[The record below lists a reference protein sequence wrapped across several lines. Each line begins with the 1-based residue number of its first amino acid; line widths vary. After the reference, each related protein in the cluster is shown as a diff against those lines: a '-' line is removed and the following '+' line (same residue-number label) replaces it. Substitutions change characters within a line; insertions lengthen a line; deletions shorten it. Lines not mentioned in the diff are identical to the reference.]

1 VFNIGPG
8 ELAVILIAA
17 LIVLGPKRLPELA
30 RTIGKFMREF
40 RRQTDDVR
48 NLVER
53 EFYKMDKELQEMKP
67 ALEASKPHVVPPVA
81 AIIDPGHDAEGR
93 LLPVTTEPAPSK
105 AAPSPATPEPSSS
118 ADPKTGTE

>member
-8 ELAVILIAA
+8 ELAVILVAA

-48 NLVER
+48 NIVER
-53 EFYKMDKELQEMKP
+53 EFYKMDQELQELKP
-67 ALEASKPHVVPPVA
+67 TLEAPKPHVVLPVA
-81 AIIDPGHDAEGR
+81 AVPDPGHDAQGR
-93 LLPVTTEPAPSK
+93 LLPVTTEPAASP
-105 AAPSPATPEPSSS
+105 AAPSPAAHGPSA